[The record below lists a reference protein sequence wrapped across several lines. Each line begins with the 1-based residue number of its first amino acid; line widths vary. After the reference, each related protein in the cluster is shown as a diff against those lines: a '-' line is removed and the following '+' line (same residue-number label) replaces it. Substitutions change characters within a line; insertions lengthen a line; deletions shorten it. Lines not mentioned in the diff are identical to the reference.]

1 MAWSGT
7 KNTDRDGSTTYYADS
22 VQDLPAETTNKF
34 DVGDV
39 FICRANGTQ
48 GIVVY
53 MLFPSGWWKVG

>member
-1 MAWSGT
+1 MAWIGT
-7 KNTDRDGSTTYYADS
+7 KNADRDGSMTYYADS
-22 VQDLPAETTNKF
+22 VKDLPRKTTDTF

-39 FICRANGTQ
+39 FICRADGTE

>member
-1 MAWSGT
+1 MAWIGT
-7 KNTDRDGSTTYYADS
+7 KNAYRDGSMTYYADS
-22 VQDLPAETTNKF
+22 VDDLPNETTDKF

-39 FICRANGTQ
+39 FICKAAGPE